1 MITQNE
7 INTVELSANKKDFI
21 QIWQELLEV
30 SRKLSERIDPTQTNE
45 SDPLIVLLK
54 VLTAIADKLN
64 YTIDANTL
72 EAFMPSAAQWESM
85 KKLTDML
92 GYNMKYYRSATT
104 NVKIAY
110 QSANHDEIPGV
121 VLIDRYSNIKNIDDT
136 INYVTVNE
144 AYISSDVPTV
154 TVECIEGEL
163 VECESDNDNII
174 TMLLID
180 DNNRYYL
187 PEQMIAENGVFITN
201 ISDGTEST
209 ERWERVEN
217 LNTQPSGAHVF
228 KFGFDAS
235 ENLPYIQFPKDI
247 STIIEDGLKI
257 KYIRTNGANGN
268 VSVNTLCQL
277 ETPVSW
283 TSTAASDSTTST
295 AKTADYYNVE
305 NYNVSNTA
313 ASTNGANMESLNE
326 AYNNFKRTV
335 GTFDTLVTCRDYMN
349 KIYQMTES
357 ETSSTPLVSNI
368 IATDIRDDINKAIVL
383 CTFTEHGTE
392 YRHLSKKVEEDKVI
406 KDLISHYDL
415 ILYPFRAIYGLNN
428 RSEFENSFKY
438 DNSTWSEITRNLEN
452 NKTLSHNFIE
462 PVESDLA
469 CIKNYLNL
477 NAKINTTRK
486 VGDLESSE
494 IIAKVQKKL
503 YETFNMRQLEFGEEI
518 PYDEILKTIS
528 NADTRIKSVILDEPN
543 LNTVF
548 CTVGGDEYPL
558 TITEGSI
565 DINSNANAKK
575 HYNNI
580 VLNNV
585 LAGRINL
592 FDYNTDFEPNY
603 EEAES
608 GKFDV
613 IYPGNTEDKLS
624 EGIYKVEPKLDID
637 IFDSSNLNLK
647 LQENE
652 VIQFRLPNLQ
662 TTKTYPAYVN
672 YFVKLDNISGTAA
685 IPATMQ
691 TINTFLTTSVTVS
704 STTDNDASTT
714 KTIRGF
720 NLIKDVNSTLIE
732 DFPAENYTI
741 ERTNEGA
748 QLTDDEF
755 KAAIVD
761 TLKKK
766 TKEGF
771 SIYSKDGSTKI
782 TATDYGVQID
792 STINEYIISE
802 HFVGIKEITSD
813 TISAW
818 YNAFKNLKQV
828 FIRDKSSYSLETP
841 DTDHSFAGIYVK
853 AVSSPDLMLGY
864 LVDNNYTRY
873 KLANTARTLT
883 ETESSFGYYFVP
895 ILWKEPKSGNS
906 KATLENTTGYYD
918 INEYHTMNGLGQSA
932 EYSGIVADAEYE
944 LKDDEYL
951 LINYTQSSSDDT
963 NQTTVI
969 NEYLGKGTI
978 IKPNFNLI
986 DSKTVN
992 LTKSYNKTSGYSFV
1006 DYAAVETVPGMFTL
1020 GANEQIEVREIAT
1033 VKLDQTGMYL
1043 YFIKA
1048 NEQVDGDKKIHLFD
1062 EDELTYTLKEG
1073 EYLFYTDSNKID
1085 FAYYGSGTLLTR
1097 ENASLDVFK
1106 STNDNAVSLND
1117 ILTYGLSA
1125 NIPWRNYNLKN
1136 IPITITE
1143 YQYKNLIAGDTLN
1156 SIEFSENKESGDS
1169 QTINSTWVKVTK
1181 ATYTIDEGE
1190 STSATPTSLPPVGLK
1205 DYNWEVAGKLEL
1217 NVSPTTPQTIYYEER
1232 RDIYTKEASVTL
1244 ISKKPDTSSEG
1255 TPPSKTP
1262 SVKITAKETSTPIS
1276 FKTNAIIQSSS
1287 QSLDVTTKTYTSKG
1301 VLEDTEAN
1309 LKVKVFKQNELRL
1322 PDDSALNLN
1331 NFGLDNAYTRIVF
1344 EKLTGENNTDKP
1356 YTSLN
1361 ILLPENSFG
1370 LIMFYNLKTNYQDG
1384 EQNVAISSNIVN
1396 NLSIFNKLNNENKPI
1411 WWTEDDEN
1419 TINPYKLGKTKENDN
1434 IQYLTTDT
1442 NPNNAMYITLA
1453 ASSDGWTMQFENG
1466 KYIAVEDNT
1475 NYNKPIESDTPF
1487 VWTWNSKYHTFTATV
1502 KSTRKNDDGS
1512 LKYPDGRKIFLGTYE
1527 GTYGT
1532 ISVCD
1537 EYRFEEGNYPLH
1549 LYSYTKVEASV
1560 DPDAPVVM
1568 ETPVAGKYI
1577 GGLTANDGK
1586 NYYANGKVDA
1596 LKYYYLR
1603 QGLNIVKI
1611 DKSCTLNIYPGAY
1624 DKDVLIFSNLDII
1637 NIDTDHKVP
1646 KINPRL
1652 DYQQIGDTYN
1662 TNIEQ
1667 LLADIRKLDLNY
1679 NFYYNNI
1686 PTNDLVID
1694 LNINNEDEKLSSP
1707 LIWYDKNN
1715 LANKF
1720 VISELN
1726 AESIVNNV
1734 RIAETSKR

>member
-121 VLIDRYSNIKNIDDT
+121 VLIDRYSNIKNVDDT

-144 AYISSDVPTV
+144 AYISSDIPTV

-187 PEQMIAENGVFITN
+187 PEQMIAENGIFITN
-201 ISDGTEST
+201 VFDGTEAT

-283 TSTAASDSTTST
+283 TSTIASDSTTST

-305 NYNVSNTA
+305 NYNISNTA
-313 ASTNGANMESLNE
+313 ASTNGANIESLNE

-357 ETSSTPLVSNI
+357 KTSSTPLVSNI

-392 YRHLSKKVEEDKVI
+392 YRHLSKKVEKDEVI

-438 DNSTWSEITRNLEN
+438 DNSTLSEITTNLEN
-452 NKTLSHNFIE
+452 NKTLSHNFID

-486 VGDLESSE
+486 VGDLEASE
-494 IIAKVQKKL
+494 ILAKVQKKL

-565 DINSNANAKK
+565 DINSNAKAKEY
-575 HYNNI
+575 YNDI

-603 EEAES
+603 EES
-608 GKFDV
+608 KSDKFDV
-613 IYPGNTEDKLS
+613 IYPDTEDKLS
-624 EGIYKVEPKLDID
+624 EGIYKVEPKLEIN
-637 IFDSSNLNLK
+637 ISNSKDLNLT

-672 YFVKLDNISGTAA
+672 YFVKLNNTSGTAA

-691 TINTFLTTSVTVS
+691 TINTFLTTSA
-704 STTDNDASTT
+704 TDKSGLD
-714 KTIRGF
+714 
-720 NLIKDVNSTLIE
+720 LIKEVNSTLIE
-732 DFPAENYTI
+732 DFSAKDYTI
-741 ERTNEGA
+741 ERTNGEA

-761 TLKKK
+761 ILKKK

-771 SIYSKDGSTKI
+771 SIYSSKEGFTKI

-818 YNAFKNLKQV
+818 YNAFKNLNQV
-828 FIRDKSSYSLETP
+828 FIRKNSSYSLKKP
-841 DTDHSFAGIYVK
+841 DADHNFAGIYVK

-895 ILWKEPKSGNS
+895 ILWDTTKPGADE
-906 KATLENTTGYYD
+906 ATVENTTGYYD
-918 INEYHTMNGLGQSA
+918 INDYHTINGLGQSA
-932 EYSGIVADAEYE
+932 EYSGIATNTEYE
-944 LKDDEYL
+944 LGKDEYL

-969 NEYLGKGTI
+969 NEYLGEGTI

-1048 NEQVDGDKKIHLFD
+1048 NEQAGGDKKIHLFEG
-1062 EDELTYTLKEG
+1062 EDISYTLKEG

-1097 ENASLDVFK
+1097 ENVALDVFK

-1136 IPITITE
+1136 NPITITE
-1143 YQYKNLIAGDTLN
+1143 YQYKNLIVGDTLN
-1156 SIEFSENKESGDS
+1156 SIKFLEDKESGDS
-1169 QTINSTWVKVTK
+1169 QTINGTWVKVTG
-1181 ATYTIDEGE
+1181 AAYTIDEGE
-1190 STSATPTSLPPVGLK
+1190 STNATPTSLPPASLR

-1217 NVSPTTPQTIYYEER
+1217 NVSPTTPQTIYYKNT
-1232 RDIYTKEASVTL
+1232 DSYTKEASVTL
-1244 ISKKPDTSSEG
+1244 ISKESQ
-1255 TPPSKTP
+1255 

-1287 QSLDVTTKTYTSKG
+1287 QSLDVTTKTYTSNG
-1301 VLEDTEAN
+1301 VLESTKAN
-1309 LKVKVFKQNELRL
+1309 LKVKVFKQNELKL

-1344 EKLTGENNTDKP
+1344 EKLATEDSTEKP

-1370 LIMFYNLKTNYQDG
+1370 LIMFYNLKTDYQDG
-1384 EQNVAISSNIVN
+1384 EQNVAISSSIAN
-1396 NLSIFNKLNNENKPI
+1396 NLSIFNKPKIDDDAWWTESDGAAINPYGLGHINENK
-1411 WWTEDDEN
+1411 
-1419 TINPYKLGKTKENDN
+1419 
-1434 IQYLTTDT
+1434 
-1442 NPNNAMYITLA
+1442 
-1453 ASSDGWTMQFENG
+1453 
-1466 KYIAVEDNT
+1466 
-1475 NYNKPIESDTPF
+1475 
-1487 VWTWNSKYHTFTATV
+1487 
-1502 KSTRKNDDGS
+1502 
-1512 LKYPDGRKIFLGTYE
+1512 
-1527 GTYGT
+1527 
-1532 ISVCD
+1532 
-1537 EYRFEEGNYPLH
+1537 
-1549 LYSYTKVEASV
+1549 
-1560 DPDAPVVM
+1560 
-1568 ETPVAGKYI
+1568 
-1577 GGLTANDGK
+1577 
-1586 NYYANGKVDA
+1586 
-1596 LKYYYLR
+1596 YYLR

-1652 DYQQIGDTYN
+1652 DYQQTDTETYD
-1662 TNIEQ
+1662 TNVEQ
-1667 LLADIRKLDLNY
+1667 LLADIRKLDPNY

-1694 LNINNEDEKLSSP
+1694 LNNNNEDEKLSSP